1 MNRRALLTLAACAA
15 ILPLR
20 ALAQGGL
27 PRIGFLG
34 LATPAALSPLLDA
47 LRAGLRERGL
57 VEGKNIVI
65 ESRFAEGRYE
75 RLGGLATELVAQKV
89 AMILAQGTDG
99 TRAAKIA
106 TSSIP
111 IVMVGVSDPTVT
123 GLVDSIARPGGN
135 VTGLIFLTEELNVKR
150 LDFLRQ
156 ALPKA
161 KKFAAL
167 INPANTSHPPILR
180 AMTASAAQL
189 GVEVQSFEARGPG
202 DFEAA
207 LKAMTAARVAG
218 VVVVD
223 DAMFNGNIKL
233 LGAEAAKAQL
243 PLIGVLESI
252 GHGGVIA
259 YGVNRVEM
267 YRGAA
272 VYVERL
278 LKGAKPSELPIDRVA
293 NYDLVI
299 DRNVA
304 ARLGITIPQTLF
316 LRANRVVE

>member
-1 MNRRALLTLAACAA
+1 VKRRTVLALAACASL
-15 ILPLR
+15 IPFP
-20 ALAQGGL
+20 ALAQAGV

-34 LATPAALSPLLDA
+34 LSTPAALSPLLEA
-47 LRAGLRERGL
+47 LRASLRERGL

-65 ESRFAEGRYE
+65 EARFAEGRYE
-75 RLGGLATELVAQKV
+75 RLGGLAAELVGQKV

-99 TRAAKIA
+99 TRAAKLA
-106 TSSIP
+106 TTTIP

-135 VTGLIFLTEELNVKR
+135 ITGLIFLTEELNVKR

-167 INPANTSHPPILR
+167 VNSANTSHPPILR
-180 AMTASAAQL
+180 AMTASAAQV
-189 GVEVQSFEARGPG
+189 GVELQSFDARGPG
-202 DFEAA
+202 DFEAV

-218 VVVVD
+218 LVVVD
-223 DAMFNGNIKL
+223 DAMFNGNIKA
-233 LGAEAAKAQL
+233 LGGEAAKVQL
-243 PLIGVLESI
+243 PMIGVLESI
-252 GHGGVIA
+252 GHGGMIA
-259 YGVNRVEM
+259 YGVNRLEM

-272 VYVERL
+272 AYVERL
-278 LKGAKPSELPIDRVA
+278 LKGARPSELPIERVA

-299 DRNVA
+299 DRKVA